1 MADNSV
7 NEHTATMKS
16 ACSTLQSLIGR
27 LLDTGTVIVYARE
40 EQVRCRV
47 AQLQAFRR
55 LVAER
60 KLQLLALAEHRPQI
74 VSGER
79 LRLATGKREGWLSP
93 TWRSQPILDNDRRWG
108 EETLLGPN
116 QR

>member
-27 LLDTGTVIVYARE
+27 MLDTGTVIIYARE
-40 EQVRCRV
+40 EQMRCRV

-55 LVAER
+55 LLTER
-60 KLQLLALAEHRPQI
+60 KLQFLALADYRTQI

-79 LRLATGKREGWLSP
+79 LHLATAEREGWLSP